1 VKRSTGHWALGNL
14 HYARDRAT
22 KLGPFAA
29 KALLLEHGDVGPRTP
44 STRTSTVGWI
54 RAHIASCYLGHWQQG
69 ATEMHDPVPYRQI
82 RGSCHCGNIRVTFD
96 RPKSEPAI
104 PARACGCGLCTKHR
118 AAWTSHPD
126 GRFHL
131 RIADESRVTQYRFGT
146 KTADFHVC
154 LTCGAIPIVTCMID
168 GIRYAVFNVN
178 TFDDVDRSELVETAT
193 NFDAETT
200 ENRLARRRR
209 NWTPEADHGEG
220 GD

>member
-1 VKRSTGHWALGNL
+1 
-14 HYARDRAT
+14 
-22 KLGPFAA
+22 
-29 KALLLEHGDVGPRTP
+29 
-44 STRTSTVGWI
+44 
-54 RAHIASCYLGHWQQG
+54 
-69 ATEMHDPVPYRQI
+69 MHDPVPYRQI

-154 LTCGAIPIVTCMID
+154 LTCGAIPIVTCMIE

-209 NWTPEADHGEG
+209 NWTPEAETMQHAPTSDEAPPLLE
-220 GD
+220 

>member
-1 VKRSTGHWALGNL
+1 MATLDPRAL
-14 HYARDRAT
+14 RRR
-22 KLGPFAA
+22 GPA
-29 KALLLEHGDVGPRTP
+29 P
-44 STRTSTVGWI
+44 SGGLRV
-54 RAHIASCYLGHWQQG
+54 HITSCYLGHWQQD

-82 RGSCHCGNIRVTFD
+82 HGSCHCGNIRVTFD
-96 RPKSEPAI
+96 QPKSEPAI

-131 RIADESRVTQYRFGT
+131 RIADESRVTRYRFGT

-168 GIRYAVFNVN
+168 GVRYAVFNVN

-209 NWTPEADHGEG
+209 NWTPEAESMQHAPTSDEAPPSWS
-220 GD
+220 DRP